1 MNAIENIVK
10 MVTELKKELEEMPE
24 TKEAKPVSREEF
36 TLLLSGISTCRKAP
50 GIPVHMGYEEL
61 YHCADADEEAKT
73 REHLQ
78 RIYGIQNEEAFQSA
92 CHSEYSGSRQYE
104 QFMTFWCGAPM
115 FDINEL
121 NGAGRKGFEECIS
134 LSRHFY
140 PILKEKGYYAWDIN
154 EKIGLLRKAA
164 ACGIVSEE
172 RFWELTDPWV
182 RQAQV
187 FYHSWQEY
195 AISCLCGAVYFMSH
209 HGTVDESF
217 YKLNYNLVRHLFED
231 GGAWRRNAW
240 YRPQEREWADI
251 FGANPGCIITKR
263 AMETETIGYMYRDE
277 PAKGFPDCGW
287 RFFVGDEPD
296 EYVNQAENNTIISFN
311 TVCNLDPTILAYFYA
326 DAGRKFGRTEDGWE
340 EEF

>member
-1 MNAIENIVK
+1 M
-10 MVTELKKELEEMPE
+10 
-24 TKEAKPVSREEF
+24 
-36 TLLLSGISTCRKAP
+36 
-50 GIPVHMGYEEL
+50 
-61 YHCADADEEAKT
+61 
-73 REHLQ
+73 
-78 RIYGIQNEEAFQSA
+78 
-92 CHSEYSGSRQYE
+92 
-104 QFMTFWCGAPM
+104 
-115 FDINEL
+115 
-121 NGAGRKGFEECIS
+121 
-134 LSRHFY
+134 
-140 PILKEKGYYAWDIN
+140 
-154 EKIGLLRKAA
+154 

-217 YKLNYNLVRHLFED
+217 YNLNYNLVRHLFED

-251 FGANPGCIITKR
+251 FGANP
-263 AMETETIGYMYRDE
+263 
-277 PAKGFPDCGW
+277 
-287 RFFVGDEPD
+287 
-296 EYVNQAENNTIISFN
+296 
-311 TVCNLDPTILAYFYA
+311 VCNLDPTILAYFYA